1 MRETFIFKDNIK
13 NIGSKSAK
21 KKKYF
26 KKFIRI
32 RQKIIKNLDTV
43 KDTFHVLSEK
53 FKLNFKVKDLKKF
66 NEFKNVVIIG
76 MGGSVLGSEAI
87 HEFLKIKIKKKIY
100 FLNDINIEKLEKVKN
115 KINLKQTLFIIISK
129 SGSTVETIS
138 NFLSLNIIKKNA
150 KNIILISEKGNNFIF
165 NLSQKF
171 DLFHIDHKKYIG
183 GRYSVLSEV
192 GIVPAYLMG
201 INISEL
207 RKNLRNYFE
216 NKKIGLISKTVIC
229 LASSIL
235 QKKYTN
241 LIFLNYSPKI
251 EKFLYWL
258 QQLKAESLGKQ
269 GLGFFPVISNAPK
282 DHHSLLQLYLDGPK
296 DKIFYIFYNSKNN
309 NQKIKI
315 NKFSDDEK
323 FLNNKTLSNIKN
335 AQKNALI
342 KVFRENKIPF
352 REFEIKEFNEKTLG
366 ELFSFFILET
376 AILGKM
382 LGINPFDQ
390 PAVEN
395 VKRKTKRLLN

>member
-1 MRETFIFKDNIK
+1 MRETFTFKNSIK
-13 NIGSKSAK
+13 NTSSNTANE
-21 KKKYF
+21 KKYL
-26 KKFIRI
+26 KKFIQVRK
-32 RQKIIKNLDTV
+32 KIIKNLDTV
-43 KDTFHVLSEK
+43 KDTFHVLSKKYE
-53 FKLNFKVKDLKKF
+53 FNFKVKDLKKF
-66 NEFKNVVIIG
+66 KEFKNVVIIG
-76 MGGSVLGSEAI
+76 MGGSILGSEAI

-100 FLNDINIEKLEKVKN
+100 FINDINIERLKKIKK
-115 KINLKQTLFIIISK
+115 KINQRQTLFLIISK

-171 DLFHIDHKKYIG
+171 NLYHIDHKKYIG

-192 GIVPAYLMG
+192 GVVPSYLMG

-207 RKNLRNYFE
+207 RKNLRNYFK
-216 NKKIGLISKTVIC
+216 NKKIGLISKTMIS

-235 QKKYTN
+235 RKKYTN

-258 QQLKAESLGKQ
+258 QQLIAESLGKQ

-296 DKIFYIFYNSKNN
+296 DKIFYIFYNNKNN

-315 NKFSDDEK
+315 NKFSDNEK

-335 AQKNALI
+335 AQKNVLLKYFERI
-342 KVFRENKIPF
+342 KSLLENLKLKNLMRRLWVSYF
-352 REFEIKEFNEKTLG
+352 HF
-366 ELFSFFILET
+366 LF
-376 AILGKM
+376 
-382 LGINPFDQ
+382 
-390 PAVEN
+390 
-395 VKRKTKRLLN
+395 